1 MGGGFGPAVL
11 FCVCFFLVF
20 FFVVVVVVCVCFV
33 VIMFRIFFLH
43 DSACV
48 SLFGAVSW
56 VLTAIE
62 T

>member
-1 MGGGFGPAVL
+1 M
-11 FCVCFFLVF
+11 FFSCIF
-20 FFVVVVVVCVCFV
+20 FFVVVVVCVCFV